1 MGNMPRMVP
10 AYTYHVKAYKYYL
23 VVKKKK
29 NPNQRPCVRKLLIC
43 SLAFLIWKELQKM
56 CHPCYFIEAQTE
68 HRGEVIC
75 HMLVA
80 KVGLEHR
87 SADPQA
93 TGLCTALSLNP
104 PQQLSLPVSPYSLAE
119 LEKEVGNLRRGL
131 RAVELV
137 STSSPPAWL

>member
-1 MGNMPRMVP
+1 MGGAPTVSAAGKKSNLHISRVMEASPIEAEMHWQMGTMPRMVP

-23 VVKKKK
+23 VVKK
-29 NPNQRPCVRKLLIC
+29 NPNQRPCVRNLLIC

-68 HRGEVIC
+68 HREEVIC

-93 TGLCTALSLNP
+93 IRLCTTLSLNP
-104 PQQLSLPVSPYSLAE
+104 LQ
-119 LEKEVGNLRRGL
+119 
-131 RAVELV
+131 
-137 STSSPPAWL
+137 